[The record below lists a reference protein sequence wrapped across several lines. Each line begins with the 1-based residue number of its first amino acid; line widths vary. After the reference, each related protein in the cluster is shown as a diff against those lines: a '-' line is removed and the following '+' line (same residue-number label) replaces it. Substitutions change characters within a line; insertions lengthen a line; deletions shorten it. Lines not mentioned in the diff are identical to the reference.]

1 MIYSMLYL
9 VLETHIEDLITLLVS
24 HGYFGMW
31 VSVQSCNDLQNMGL
45 EDTTARDGDTE
56 GKCS

>member
-1 MIYSMLYL
+1 MLYL

-45 EDTTARDGDTE
+45 EDKTARDGGTE